1 MREEE
6 KTDAP
11 RSEGN
16 AGIFD
21 VRGRASRD
29 DWWEVAAF
37 SLFAFGF
44 PATVGYVCALEGERA
59 IGWALGAF
67 GVAFLCGCV
76 GFFALLATSVRRL
89 HDAGFSG
96 RWLQWA
102 FFPVVGWAVLAVL
115 LPFWPGTKG
124 ENRYGAQPESPR
136 RKRKSIFASVF
147 ALIPNVFPLEDVL
160 TGAVADETTTAAS
173 AASTDPNRRVSRSE
187 YGRNLGQTSFWLTV
201 AAVLTGC
208 FIWDAKFC
216 LELGGW
222 VGLLL
227 AAVAALGSL
236 GGLFGLA
243 FLAPGRLRD
252 VGYTGE
258 RWTRLLIPV
267 VGWATLAR
275 LLTAPGTPGPNR
287 FGPRPLSVAE
297 LKAAE
302 VAERE
307 AKREEK
313 RRAESGD
320 SSDGCVG
327 TVGDS
332 GSDDDRETE
341 REEAET
347 AADEENG
354 DGDTLGSGFGDGFWS
369 FFSSFGGDGDGGDG
383 DSDGGWWDGDCG
395 GDGGG
400 DD

>member
-11 RSEGN
+11 RSDGV
-16 AGIFD
+16 ARIFD
-21 VRGRASRD
+21 VRGRANRN
-29 DWWEVAAF
+29 DWREVAAF
-37 SLFAFGF
+37 SLLAFGF

-76 GFFALLATSVRRL
+76 GFFAILATSVRRL

-102 FFPVVGWAVLAVL
+102 FFPVVGWAVLAIL

-124 ENRYGAQPESPR
+124 ENRYGAQPEERRFTAPSERPR
-136 RKRKSIFASVF
+136 RKRKSMFAPVF
-147 ALIPNVFPLEDVL
+147 AIIPNVFPLEDVL

-208 FIWDAKFC
+208 FVIW
-216 LELGGW
+216 GGW
-222 VGLLL
+222 FWLIL

-267 VGWATLAR
+267 VGWATLVR

-302 VAERE
+302 EAERE

-320 SSDGCVG
+320 SSGGCVG

-332 GSDDDRETE
+332 EKDDDRETE

-347 AADEENG
+347 VANAETG
-354 DGDTLGSGFGDGFWS
+354 DDDAFGSGFGDGFWS
-369 FFSSFGGDGDGGDG
+369 FFSLFGGDG
-383 DSDGGWWDGDCG
+383 DSDGGWLDFFDGDCG
-395 GDGGG
+395 DGG
-400 DD
+400 DCD

>member
-11 RSEGN
+11 RSDG
-16 AGIFD
+16 AARMFD
-21 VRGRASRD
+21 VRGRSNRS
-29 DWWEVAAF
+29 DWWEVAAL
-37 SLFAFGF
+37 SLLAFGF

-76 GFFALLATSVRRL
+76 GFFAILATSVRRL

-115 LPFWPGTKG
+115 LLFWPGTKG
-124 ENRYGAQPESPR
+124 ENRYGAQSEERIFSERPR
-136 RKRKSIFASVF
+136 RKRKSMFAPVF
-147 ALIPNVFPLEDVL
+147 AIIPNVFPLEDVL
-160 TGAVADETTTAAS
+160 TGAVADETAS
-173 AASTDPNRRVSRSE
+173 VASTDPNRRVSRSE
-187 YGRNLGQTSFWLTV
+187 YGKNLGRTCFWLTV

-252 VGYTGE
+252 VGYAGE
-258 RWTRLLIPV
+258 RWYLLLIPV
-267 VGWATLAR
+267 VGWATLVR

-302 VAERE
+302 AAEKE

-320 SSDGCVG
+320 SSDG
-327 TVGDS
+327 TLGDS
-332 GSDDDRETE
+332 GSDDDREEE
-341 REEAET
+341 RKDAET

-369 FFSSFGGDGDGGDG
+369 FFSSFGGDGD
-383 DSDGGWWDGDCG
+383 SDGGWWDGDCG
-395 GDGGG
+395 DGGG

>member
-11 RSEGN
+11 RSDG
-16 AGIFD
+16 AARIFD
-21 VRGRASRD
+21 VRGRSNRS
-29 DWWEVAAF
+29 DWWEVAAP
-37 SLFAFGF
+37 SLLAFGF

-76 GFFALLATSVRRL
+76 GFFAILATSVRRL

-115 LPFWPGTKG
+115 LLFWPGTKG
-124 ENRYGAQPESPR
+124 ENRYGAQSEERIFSERPR
-136 RKRKSIFASVF
+136 RKRKSIFAPVF
-147 ALIPNVFPLEDVL
+147 AIIPNVFPLEDVL
-160 TGAVADETTTAAS
+160 TGAVADETAS
-173 AASTDPNRRVSRSE
+173 VASTDPNRRVSRSE
-187 YGRNLGQTSFWLTV
+187 YGRNLGQTGFWLTV
-201 AAVLTGC
+201 AAILTGG

-252 VGYTGE
+252 VGYAGE
-258 RWTRLLIPV
+258 RWYLLLIPV
-267 VGWATLAR
+267 VGWATLVR

-302 VAERE
+302 VAEKE

-320 SSDGCVG
+320 SSDG
-327 TVGDS
+327 TLGDS
-332 GSDDDRETE
+332 GSDDDREEE
-341 REEAET
+341 RKDAET

-369 FFSSFGGDGDGGDG
+369 FFSSFGGDGD
-383 DSDGGWWDGDCG
+383 SDGGWWDGDCD
-395 GDGGG
+395 DGGG

>member
-11 RSEGN
+11 LSEGN

-21 VRGRASRD
+21 VRGRANRN

-76 GFFALLATSVRRL
+76 GFFAILATSVRRL

-124 ENRYGAQPESPR
+124 ENRYGAQSEERIFSERPR
-136 RKRKSIFASVF
+136 RKRKSMFAPVF
-147 ALIPNVFPLEDVL
+147 AIIPNVFPLEDVL
-160 TGAVADETTTAAS
+160 TGAVADETAS
-173 AASTDPNRRVSRSE
+173 VASTDPNRRVSRSE
-187 YGRNLGQTSFWLTV
+187 YGKNLGQTCVWLTV
-201 AAVLTGC
+201 AAVLTGG

-252 VGYTGE
+252 VGYAGE
-258 RWTRLLIPV
+258 RWYLLLIPV
-267 VGWATLAR
+267 VGWATLVR

-302 VAERE
+302 VAEKE

-320 SSDGCVG
+320 SSDG
-327 TVGDS
+327 TLGDS
-332 GSDDDRETE
+332 GSDDDREEE
-341 REEAET
+341 RKDAET
-347 AADEENG
+347 VANAKTG
-354 DGDTLGSGFGDGFWS
+354 DGDTFESGFGDGFWS
-369 FFSSFGGDGDGGDG
+369 FFSSFGGDGD
-383 DSDGGWWDGDCG
+383 SDGGWWDGDCG
-395 GDGGG
+395 DGGG

>member
-1 MREEE
+1 MKTVREEE

-11 RSEGN
+11 LSEGN

-21 VRGRASRD
+21 VRGRASRN

-67 GVAFLCGCV
+67 GGAFLCGCV
-76 GFFALLATSVRRL
+76 GFFAILATSVRRL
-89 HDAGFSG
+89 RDAGFSG

-102 FFPVVGWAVLAVL
+102 FFPVVGWAILAVL
-115 LPFWPGTKG
+115 LLFWPGTKG
-124 ENRYGAQPESPR
+124 ENRYGAQPEERRVTAPPERPR
-136 RKRKSIFASVF
+136 RKRKSMFAPVW
-147 ALIPNVFPLEDVL
+147 AMIPNVFPLEDVL
-160 TGAVADETTTAAS
+160 TDAVADENAS
-173 AASTDPNRRVSRSE
+173 VASTDPNRRVSRSE
-187 YGRNLGQTSFWLTV
+187 YGKNLGRTCFWLTV

-208 FIWDAKFC
+208 FVIW
-216 LELGGW
+216 GGW
-222 VGLLL
+222 FWLIL
-227 AAVAALGSL
+227 AAFAALGSL

-267 VGWATLAR
+267 VGWATLTR

-302 VAERE
+302 EAERE

-320 SSDGCVG
+320 SSDG
-327 TVGDS
+327 TLGDS
-332 GSDDDRETE
+332 GSDDDREEE
-341 REEAET
+341 REDAET
-347 AADEENG
+347 AADAETG
-354 DGDTLGSGFGDGFWS
+354 DGDTLESGFGDGFWS

-395 GDGGG
+395 DGGG